1 MAIRVLFRIHAGL
14 PYRQA
19 SEEEKKRLLELWIEM
34 FKKWK
39 SSGVKLLGTF
49 GSGAHVDGFAHHMI
63 LEVEDEGKVGE
74 MDRDIMMGEVGQFIE
89 DFQFHIGGARK
100 EIEDVWESS

>member
-1 MAIRVLFRIHAGL
+1 MFLKNLTILGELFI
-14 PYRQA
+14 
-19 SEEEKKRLLELWIEM
+19 LLEHIYM
-34 FKKWK
+34 I
-39 SSGVKLLGTF
+39 KLLGTF

-63 LEVEDEGKVGE
+63 FEVEDEGKVGE

-100 EIEDVWESS
+100 EIEDVWKSS